1 MNLQYHPTNSDLV
14 MKELLFTGFSDSFDL
29 HICDFPYQSHAY
41 RYAIINQP
49 ATAFKWLEDRVSR
62 IETFQLPF
70 AIFCQ
75 LDWLQQHGEFFLRQ
89 LSGHPDLA
97 TVPVIALAP
106 RGASVDFARMVSL
119 GVDDCYTVPVDWQQL
134 EHRLAY
140 LNQFKSL
147 LLEKKA
153 KRQPPETFAAFKTPI
168 GKRLFDIVGACI
180 GIFVTAPLWL
190 LIAIAIRL
198 ESKGPILYTS
208 KRAGAGYRIF
218 DFIKFRSMYRDAD
231 KKLGELQQYNQYH
244 SGKGGVVFV
253 KLADDPRITRV
264 GRFIR
269 KFSLDELPQLLNILR
284 GDMSIVGNRPLP
296 LYEAERLTRDE
307 WSLRF
312 MAPAG
317 LTGLWQVT
325 KRGKSDMSVEDR
337 IALDVQY
344 SKHHNLWIDLKIIL
358 LTFSAFIQHE
368 NV

>member
-1 MNLQYHPTNSDLV
+1 MNLQYHPTNSELV
-14 MKELLFTGFSDSFDL
+14 MKELLFTGFPDSFDL
-29 HICDFPYQSHAY
+29 HICDFPYQSDAY
-41 RYAIINQP
+41 RYTIINQP
-49 ATAFKWLEDRVSR
+49 TAALSWLEERVSR

-75 LDWLQQHGEFFLRQ
+75 LDWLQWHGEAFLGQ
-89 LSGHPDLA
+89 LNAHPYLGS
-97 TVPVIALAP
+97 VPVIALAP
-106 RGASVDFARMVSL
+106 QGARVDFARMTSL
-119 GVDDCYTVPVDWQQL
+119 GLDDCYTVPVDWEQL
-134 EHRLAY
+134 ENRLEF

-147 LLEKKA
+147 LLEKA
-153 KRQPPETFAAFKTPI
+153 KTQRLERFSTFKTPL
-168 GKRLFDIVGACI
+168 GKRIFDIFGASM
-180 GIFVTAPLWL
+180 GILLSAPLWL

-198 ESKGPILYTS
+198 ESKGPVLYS
-208 KRAGAGYRIF
+208 AKRAGAGYRVF
-218 DFIKFRSMYRDAD
+218 DFIKFRSMYQDAD
-231 KKLGELQQYNQYH
+231 KRLSELQHHNQYQ
-244 SGKGGVVFV
+244 SNKSDVVFV
-253 KLADDPRITRV
+253 KLADDPRITKV

-269 KFSLDELPQLLNILR
+269 KFSLDELPQLFNILR

-325 KRGKSDMSVEDR
+325 KRGKSDMSVEER

-344 SKHHNLWIDLKIIL
+344 SKHYSFWTDLRIIF